1 MKIVKIPRWS
11 WSKVPQKSPAT
22 KTPAC
27 SLERPGSSEIKFL
40 VAAIVV
46 YEISCEGE
54 KCISVEIGVK
64 EVNSS
69 ETSSNICNLN
79 LNDCFCIKCS
89 IFTAFTGFPFSV
101 WRFVVGS
108 HLCRVLYYACGV
120 SAKDVTRNPSYPFQ
134 TTPLHPFFGGRS
146 FEGGAPR
153 ILMKGFGSLTCV
165 LVPKRLCSRTNSFS
179 FALLF
184 GICSGIVFLKDP
196 HVQGSI
202 FAQSLAAN
210 LF

>member
-1 MKIVKIPRWS
+1 MFEIKIVKIPRWS

-54 KCISVEIGVK
+54 ESRRRSRKCISVEIGVK

-108 HLCRVLYYACGV
+108 DLCRVLYYACGV
-120 SAKDVTRNPSYPFQ
+120 SAKDVTRNPSYPPQ

-146 FEGGAPR
+146 FEGGR
-153 ILMKGFGSLTCV
+153 LGFWWKA
-165 LVPKRLCSRTNSFS
+165 LV
-179 FALLF
+179 
-184 GICSGIVFLKDP
+184 
-196 HVQGSI
+196 H
-202 FAQSLAAN
+202 
-210 LF
+210 